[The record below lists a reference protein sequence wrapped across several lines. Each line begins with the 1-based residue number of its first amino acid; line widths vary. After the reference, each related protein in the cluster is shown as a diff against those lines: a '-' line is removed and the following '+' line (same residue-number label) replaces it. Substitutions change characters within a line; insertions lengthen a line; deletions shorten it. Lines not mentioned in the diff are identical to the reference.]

1 MLYAIA
7 VFTILFIV
15 MEGRSLIRNRDWK
28 ELVITAGLLLIAISY
43 GLDYNMEW
51 NQVPN
56 PATLFNRLKPVADAF
71 EAYFL
76 LQN

>member
-7 VFTILFIV
+7 MFTIVFIM
-15 MEGRSLIRNRDWK
+15 MEGRSLIRNREWK

-43 GLDYNMEW
+43 GLDYTMEW
-51 NQVPN
+51 NQIPN
-56 PATLFNRLKPVADAF
+56 PTILFNKLKPVADAF
-71 EAYFL
+71 DAYFL